1 MSMDPELPKQL
12 VRKLLN
18 WFGSNAR
25 DLPWR
30 RTREPYAIWVSE
42 IMLQQTQV
50 KTVLPYWVRWMQEL
64 PDIFSLANAAP
75 ERVHK
80 LWEGLGYYSRVRNM
94 QAAAK
99 FVLKEHDGKF
109 PKEFANILNLPGI
122 GRYTAGAICSIA
134 FNKPT
139 PILDGNVSRVLTR
152 IFGIAENPKEKPTH
166 SRLWDLAQSFV
177 NSAAELQ
184 IAQKAKGGRR
194 LKKEGSVRYFCSALN
209 QGLMELG
216 ALVCTPRNAKCDS
229 CPVNQYC
236 TARREG
242 SVEALPNL
250 GQRPRATNRTFFA
263 FVHERQGRFLV
274 RKRPAGVVNS
284 FLWEFPNMESQK
296 ATAQARTVAREV
308 LGILPTSLEP
318 LCTINHTI
326 TRYRIKLNVYRAYHH
341 ADCSESPGKY
351 LALPELMT
359 LPFSSAHKRILT
371 RISIEQNSIAN
382 SKATLAQSVAP
393 LARTK
398 TSPYGG

>member
-1 MSMDPELPKQL
+1 MSMDPELRKEL

-134 FNKPT
+134 FNQPT
-139 PILDGNVSRVLTR
+139 PILDGNVTRVLTR
-152 IFGIAENPKEKPTH
+152 VFGIAGNPKDKTTNLK
-166 SRLWDLAQSFV
+166 LWALAE
-177 NSAAELQ
+177 ELVSQ
-184 IAQKAKGGRR
+184 AK
-194 LKKEGSVRYFCSALN
+194 
-209 QGLMELG
+209 
-216 ALVCTPRNAKCDS
+216 NAKKSSLRSSRPLREAYS
-229 CPVNQYC
+229 C
-236 TARREG
+236 
-242 SVEALPNL
+242 
-250 GQRPRATNRTFFA
+250 
-263 FVHERQGRFLV
+263 
-274 RKRPAGVVNS
+274 S
-284 FLWEFPNMESQK
+284 F
-296 ATAQARTVAREV
+296 
-308 LGILPTSLEP
+308 
-318 LCTINHTI
+318 
-326 TRYRIKLNVYRAYHH
+326 
-341 ADCSESPGKY
+341 
-351 LALPELMT
+351 
-359 LPFSSAHKRILT
+359 
-371 RISIEQNSIAN
+371 
-382 SKATLAQSVAP
+382 
-393 LARTK
+393 
-398 TSPYGG
+398 